1 MSGTPIF
8 QFDARLSVPAQVN
21 LHELRKQLD
30 EIGKQ
35 ENIDIEFSLLG
46 RK

>member
-21 LHELRKQLD
+21 LHELRRKLD

-35 ENIDIEFSLLG
+35 ENIDIES
-46 RK
+46 